1 MKFHHVR
8 NDDIIMG
15 GGESTR
21 TVIGHTRFVVVVVP
35 KTRRRR
41 VPSIFVMVFQFKF
54 NFYGT
59 ITIVILVSVVAAVFV
74 SWMMVPPGFFF
85 RVLSVRSCS
94 HTTSA
99 TATTTAT
106 ATATATRTTFIVL
119 LFLLLV
125 TEAGRMAFLRRRR
138 RCVVSIQSHH
148 SFLAKL
154 ETALVWELSISLSR
168 PLEDERMVL
177 LAALVVLVAVL
188 VVIEGREWHTLYRML
203 LRRRL
208 SAGVCSFC
216 GCVFVLDKIEA
227 HAQPMM

>member
-1 MKFHHVR
+1 MEFHHVG

-21 TVIGHTRFVVVVVP
+21 TVIGHTRFVVFVVP

-59 ITIVILVSVVAAVFV
+59 ITIVILVGVVSAVFV

-85 RVLSVRSCS
+85 RVLSIRSCS
-94 HTTSA
+94 HTT
-99 TATTTAT
+99 T

-125 TEAGRMAFLRRRR
+125 TEAGRIAFLRRRR

-148 SFLAKL
+148 SFLAKI
-154 ETALVWELSISLSR
+154 ETSLVWELSISLSR
-168 PLEDERMVL
+168 PLGRKNG
-177 LAALVVLVAVL
+177 LVGCAC
-188 VVIEGREWHTLYRML
+188 
-203 LRRRL
+203 
-208 SAGVCSFC
+208 CSC
-216 GCVFVLDKIEA
+216 CCSCCD
-227 HAQPMM
+227 